1 MRPTGRVTIGDV
13 ARSAGVSVATV
24 SKVINA
30 RYGVAPETSA
40 RVHEVIAELGYES
53 SIVAR
58 SLRSR
63 RTNVIGILVAEFEPF
78 STELLKGISEAVE
91 DTGYELL
98 AYSGG
103 LRRDDR
109 VGWEQRYLS
118 RLAGT
123 LIDGAILVTP
133 TVVAPGASIP
143 VVAVDPHRG
152 PSGPPTVDSDNVAG
166 ARVATEHLIGLGH
179 RRIGFLGGRPDL
191 ESARLREQGYRE
203 ALGAAGI
210 PVDPDL
216 LRVGGYRPDLA
227 DLPAHE
233 LLSLPDRPTAV
244 FAANDLSAIRTME
257 VARELGLR
265 VPDDVSVVGFDN
277 VPESALTV
285 PPLTTVSQPIHRMGA
300 EALRMVVD
308 LVEGRPRDAHLR
320 LPTSLV
326 VRGTTRPL

>member
-1 MRPTGRVTIGDV
+1 MQASGRVTIGDV
-13 ARSAGVSVATV
+13 ARTAGVSVATV
-24 SKVINA
+24 SKVIND

-40 RVHEVIAELGYES
+40 RVHEVIADLGYES

-91 DTGYELL
+91 STGYELL

-123 LIDGAILVTP
+123 LIDGAIIVTP
-133 TVVAPGASIP
+133 TVVNPRNSIP

-152 PSGPPTVDSDNVAG
+152 PSGPPTVDSDNLAG
-166 ARVATEHLIGLGH
+166 ARAATEHLVSLGH
-179 RRIGFLGGRPDL
+179 TRVGFLGGRPDL
-191 ESARLREQGYRE
+191 ESARLREQGYRD
-203 ALGAAGI
+203 ALADAGI
-210 PVDPDL
+210 RVDEDL
-216 LRVGGYRPDLA
+216 VLVGGYRPDLA
-227 DLPAHE
+227 DTPAHE
-233 LLSLPDRPTAV
+233 LLRLPERPTAI
-244 FAANDLSAIRTME
+244 FAANDLSAIRTIE

-265 VPDDVSVVGFDN
+265 VPEDLSVVGFDN

-285 PPLTTVSQPIHRMGA
+285 PPLTTVSQPIHQMGA

-308 LVEGRPRDAHLR
+308 LIQGNPRDPHVR
-320 LPTSLV
+320 LPTELV
-326 VRGTTRPL
+326 VRGTTRAL

>member
-13 ARSAGVSVATV
+13 ARTAGVSVATV
-24 SKVINA
+24 SKVINE
-30 RYGVAPETSA
+30 RYGVAPQTSA

-91 DTGYELL
+91 GTGYELL

-123 LIDGAILVTP
+123 LIDGAIVVTP
-133 TVVAPGASIP
+133 TVVAPDGSIP

-152 PSGPPTVDSDNVAG
+152 PSGAPTIDSDNLAG
-166 ARVATEHLIGLGH
+166 ARLATEHLVALGH

-203 ALGAAGI
+203 ALQDAGI
-210 PVDPDL
+210 AVDPDL

-227 DLPAHE
+227 DSPAHE
-233 LLSLPDRPTAV
+233 LLQLPDRPTAV

-257 VARELGLR
+257 VAAELGLR
-265 VPDDVSVVGFDN
+265 VPDDVSVVGFDD
-277 VPESALTV
+277 VPESALTS

-308 LVEGRPRDAHLR
+308 LVEGRAREPHLR
-320 LPTSLV
+320 LATSLV
-326 VRGTTRPL
+326 VRGSTRPL